1 MPPISLRFPVVRCG
15 GYLLS
20 GTVLICLPLSWPA
33 RAEWSTTH
41 TMDLVLEVGAGQ
53 GTAQA
58 RGASYA
64 VGGSGLTGH
73 PILNEGAAPAAGFNL
88 EPLHGGTPFVF
99 TMSVTPA
106 DTVTPVDLSGSLPGY
121 AQVSVQMSGSAGN
134 LAGSIS
140 GPSQGSA
147 QGGGPGSR
155 ATLTQTTTVY
165 PAGRD
170 SLRAVT
176 STTDADPRG
185 PGTLSV
191 VRSLTAF

>member
-1 MPPISLRFPVVRCG
+1 MSLTSLLFPVARWGGGLLGGAVLISLVF
-15 GYLLS
+15 S
-20 GTVLICLPLSWPA
+20 SSA

-41 TMDLVLEVGAGQ
+41 TMDLVLQVEGGE

-73 PILNEGAAPAAGFNL
+73 PVLNSGAAPAAGFNL
-88 EPLHGGTPFVF
+88 APQPGGTPFVF

-106 DTVTPVDLSGSLPGY
+106 DTVTPVDLSGGLPGY
-121 AQVSVQMSGSAGN
+121 GQVSIQMPGSAGN
-134 LAGSIS
+134 LTGSIA

-165 PAGRD
+165 PAGRE
-170 SLRAVT
+170 SLRAI
-176 STTDADPRG
+176 SSGRDAPSEDSG
-185 PGTLSV
+185 PLSV

>member
-1 MPPISLRFPVVRCG
+1 MFPSFCPSSTAPYLAPLLLGSL
-15 GYLLS
+15 LWAS
-20 GTVLICLPLSWPA
+20 PA

-41 TMDLVLEVGAGQ
+41 TMDLVLEVEAGQ

-73 PILNEGAAPAAGFNL
+73 PVLNSGAAPAAGFNL

-106 DTVTPVDLSGSLPGY
+106 DTVTPVDLSGGLPGY
-121 AQVSVQMSGSAGN
+121 GQVSIQMPGSAGN
-134 LAGSIS
+134 LTGSIA

-165 PAGRD
+165 PAGRE
-170 SLRAVT
+170 SLRAI
-176 STTDADPRG
+176 SSGRDAPSEDSG
-185 PGTLSV
+185 PLSV

>member
-1 MPPISLRFPVVRCG
+1 MFPSSTALYLAPLVLGSLLG
-15 GYLLS
+15 AS
-20 GTVLICLPLSWPA
+20 PA

-41 TMDLVLEVGAGQ
+41 TMDLVLQVEGGE

-64 VGGSGLTGH
+64 VGGSGLTGN
-73 PILNEGAAPAAGFNL
+73 PLLNSGAAPAAGFNL

-106 DTVTPVDLSGSLPGY
+106 DTVMPVDLSGGLPGY
-121 AQVSVQMSGSAGN
+121 AQVSIQMPGSAGN
-134 LAGSIS
+134 LAGSIA

-165 PAGRD
+165 PAGRE
-170 SLRAVT
+170 SLRAISSGV
-176 STTDADPRG
+176 SED

>member
-1 MPPISLRFPVVRCG
+1 MFPSLCLRSIAL
-15 GYLLS
+15 YLAPL
-20 GTVLICLPLSWPA
+20 VLGASPA

>member
-1 MPPISLRFPVVRCG
+1 MSLSLVLYPVARWGRGLLGAVVLG
-15 GYLLS
+15 G
-20 GTVLICLPLSWPA
+20 GVFGGPVW
-33 RAEWSTTH
+33 AEWSTTH
-41 TMDLVLEVGAGQ
+41 SMDLVLEVGAGQ

-88 EPLHGGTPFVF
+88 APQPGGAPFVF

-106 DTVTPVDLSGSLPGY
+106 DTVTPVSLSGSVPGY
-121 AQVSVQMSGSAGN
+121 AQVSVQMPGSAGN

-140 GPSQGSA
+140 GPTQGSA

-165 PAGRD
+165 PAGPD
-170 SLRAVT
+170 ALRVSPSA
-176 STTDADPRG
+176 SSGSGGR
-185 PGTLSV
+185 LSV
-191 VRSLTAF
+191 VQSLTAF

>member
-1 MPPISLRFPVVRCG
+1 MSLTSLLFPVARWGGGLLGGAVLISLVF
-15 GYLLS
+15 S
-20 GTVLICLPLSWPA
+20 SPA

-41 TMDLVLEVGAGQ
+41 TMDLVLEVEAGQ

-64 VGGSGLTGH
+64 VGGSGLTGN
-73 PILNEGAAPAAGFNL
+73 PVLNSGAAPAAGFNL
-88 EPLHGGTPFVF
+88 APQPGGTPFVF

-106 DTVTPVDLSGSLPGY
+106 DTVTPVDLSGSVPGY
-121 AQVSVQMSGSAGN
+121 AQVSIQMPGSAGN

-140 GPSQGSA
+140 GPTQGSA

-165 PAGRD
+165 PAGQD
-170 SLRAVT
+170 ALRLAPSVQ
-176 STTDADPRG
+176 SGSGGR
-185 PGTLSV
+185 LSV
-191 VRSLTAF
+191 VHSLTAF